1 MTLDSPCIL
10 FVAPSAYPLGGVQT
24 WLDYLLPGLAGR
36 GWRPIM
42 GLVSGRFHDVGRYL
56 AVHPWA
62 DTLTIANPTGSPEG
76 RVRAL
81 IAAIGRVKPDLLV
94 SVNIPDCFMAVER
107 LRLRGSPSLRVVM
120 TNHSVEAQYLADAK
134 GWRDL
139 IDGMIGTNR
148 LTCRLAVEWAG
159 LVPERVHYAPYGV
172 DLPLNPVCRRVT
184 DGPLRIAYSGRLD
197 EEQKRAGDLPS
208 ILAHLE
214 ATGVD
219 YVFRLAGGG
228 PSEAGL
234 RAQLRSRGE
243 SGRVRFLGVLD
254 TVTLNT
260 ELYDWADV
268 LLVTS
273 SWETGPIV
281 IWEAMARGLPVVTSR
296 YIGSGLENS
305 LRDEDNCLIYPVG
318 DTQAAAARLGRMADP
333 GLRTALADRGRALV
347 AERYTRPRS
356 VAQWDRCLRDILEQ
370 PRHPPP
376 RSARARQPAGRLDRW
391 FGAGLGEHLRR
402 LSGRAHQHVEPGGEW
417 PHVNCKATLL
427 SSEDVAAFWA
437 QARHIDQGRS
447 GGGEGC

>member
-1 MTLDSPCIL
+1 MTLDPPRVL

-24 WLDYLLPGLAGR
+24 WLDYLLPGLAGL
-36 GWRPIM
+36 GWRPIL

-62 DTLTIANPTGSPEG
+62 DTLTIANGTGSPEG

-107 LRLRGSPSLRVVM
+107 LRLRGRPSPRAVM

-148 LTCRLAVEWAG
+148 LTCRLAVECAG
-159 LVPERVHYAPYGV
+159 LAPARVHYAPYGV
-172 DLPLNPVCRRVT
+172 DLPLDPLRRRVT

-197 EEQKRAGDLPS
+197 EEQKRGGDLPL
-208 ILAHLE
+208 ILEHLE

-219 YVFRLAGGG
+219 YAFRLAGGG

-234 RAQLRSRGE
+234 RAQLRARSE

-254 TVTLNT
+254 ADTLNT

-296 YIGSGLENS
+296 YIGCGLESS

-318 DTQAAAARLGRMADP
+318 DTQAAAARLRRMTDP

-347 AERYTRPRS
+347 AKRYTRPRS
-356 VAQWDRCLRDILEQ
+356 VAQWDRCLRAILDQ
-370 PRHPPP
+370 PPQAPP
-376 RSARARQPAGRLDRW
+376 RSSRVRQPAGRLDRW
-391 FGAGLGEHLRR
+391 LGVSLGEHLRR
-402 LSGRAHQHVEPGGEW
+402 LSGRTHQHVEPGGEW
-417 PHVNCKATLL
+417 PHVNCMATPR
-427 SSEDVAAFWA
+427 SSEDLADFWA
-437 QARHIDQGRS
+437 QAQHIDQIEL
-447 GGGEGC
+447 GG